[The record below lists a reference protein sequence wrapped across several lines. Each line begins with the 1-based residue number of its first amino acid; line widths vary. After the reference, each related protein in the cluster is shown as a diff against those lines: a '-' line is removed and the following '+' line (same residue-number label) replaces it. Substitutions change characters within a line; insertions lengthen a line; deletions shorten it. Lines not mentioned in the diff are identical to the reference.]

1 MSTVF
6 AFVGILLVSL
16 VVGFLAALPLADFF
30 QATEEF
36 ILVIMALVAAVLMS
50 LMIFVETNRYNMGL
64 FFALEGDR

>member
-16 VVGFLAALPLADFF
+16 VVGFLATLPLADFF

-36 ILVIMALVAAVLMS
+36 IQIGRAHV
-50 LMIFVETNRYNMGL
+50 
-64 FFALEGDR
+64 

>member
-50 LMIFVETNRYNMGL
+50 LMIFGVAYAAARQIGR
-64 FFALEGDR
+64 AHV